1 MRETDNQ
8 TTTREDRA
16 VAAERRAQEQREGRD
31 VQPPT
36 KPDTGRVER

>member
-16 VAAERRAQEQREGRD
+16 VAAECRAQAQREGRD
-31 VQPPT
+31 VQPKA
-36 KPDTGRVER
+36 KPDAGRVER

>member
-16 VAAERRAQEQREGRD
+16 VAAERRAQAQREGRD
-31 VQPPT
+31 VRPPT

>member
-16 VAAERRAQEQREGRD
+16 VAAERRAQAQREGRD
-31 VQPPT
+31 VQPPA
-36 KPDTGRVER
+36 KPDSGRVER

>member
-8 TTTREDRA
+8 TTTREDRD
-16 VAAERRAQEQREGRD
+16 VAAERRAQAQREGRD
-31 VQPPT
+31 VHPPT

>member
-16 VAAERRAQEQREGRD
+16 VAAERRAQAQREGRD
-31 VQPPT
+31 VQPKA
-36 KPDTGRVER
+36 KPDAGRIER